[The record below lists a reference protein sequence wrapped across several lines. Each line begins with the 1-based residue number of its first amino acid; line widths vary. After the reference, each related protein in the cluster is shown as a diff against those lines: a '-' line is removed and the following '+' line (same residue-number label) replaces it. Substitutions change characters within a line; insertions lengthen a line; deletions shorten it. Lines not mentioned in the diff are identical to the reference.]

1 LCLTIGYIDLSKRRV
16 SPEDVV
22 KCEERFNKS
31 KAVHS
36 IMRHVAE
43 KTNVPLEELYQAV
56 GWPLYRK
63 YGHAYD
69 AFKIAISYV
78 HAYHF
83 VNIRQS
89 DNVFAS
95 LTMPN
100 PAVLPALV
108 AQIARRLT
116 PQPAKIRADI
126 EVTCFSYDG
135 IDAIKTSL
143 LQGEKMS
150 TEQCTIKVKLVAPP
164 LYVVVANTLDKE
176 IGLATVKSGVDK
188 IREVVE
194 SFGGELSIKMEVSS
208 QINCADYS
216 PLLFLSRMMLR

>member
-1 LCLTIGYIDLSKRRV
+1 M
-16 SPEDVV
+16 SPEDVI

-43 KTNVPLEELYQAV
+43 KTNVPLEDLYTSI

-69 AFKIAISYV
+69 AFKIAISYLSLLV
-78 HAYHF
+78 RLM
-83 VNIRQS
+83 NSQS
-89 DNVFAS
+89 ESVFAG
-95 LTMPN
+95 LTMPKST
-100 PAVLPALV
+100 VLPVLLQ
-108 AQIARRLT
+108 QIARRLT

-135 IDAIKTSL
+135 IDAIKTAL
-143 LQGEKMS
+143 LAGEKMS
-150 TEQCTIKVKLVAPP
+150 TELCPIKVKLVAPP

-176 IGLATVKSGVDK
+176 IGLATVRSGVDK

-194 SFGGELSIKMEVSS
+194 SFGGELGIKMEVF
-208 QINCADYS
+208 
-216 PLLFLSRMMLR
+216 P

>member
-1 LCLTIGYIDLSKRRV
+1 MPLGYIDLSKRRV

-43 KTNVPLEELYQAV
+43 KTNVPLEELYTSI

-69 AFKIAISYV
+69 AFKIAISYINLMNFP
-78 HAYHF
+78 YF
-83 VNIRQS
+83 RQS
-89 DNVFAS
+89 DSVFTG
-95 LTMPN
+95 LTMPS
-100 PAVLPALV
+100 PAVLPALLQ
-108 AQIARRLT
+108 QISRRLT

-135 IDAIKTSL
+135 IDAIKTAL

-150 TEQCTIKVKLVAPP
+150 NENCPIKVKLVAPP

-176 IGLATVKSGVDK
+176 IGLATVRSGVDK

-194 SFGGELSIKMEVSS
+194 SFGGELAIKMEVLPKFK
-208 QINCADYS
+208 D
-216 PLLFLSRMMLR
+216 FLILACGCI